1 MSVHNVTIF
10 GLGEAGALIA
20 QGLVAAKAQVTAFDP
35 ADVVTPAGVVRVSSP
50 LEAVIDSDIVIAIT
64 AGDDAIVAM
73 NQALEGIPAGALYAD
88 FSTNSVAIKKQLAAC
103 AASQQLHFA
112 DVALMSIVPGKGIH
126 TPVMVAGTGAQ
137 SFARIFS
144 EFAMPVE
151 VVAGEAGEASQRK
164 LLRSVMMKGLA
175 AVIIEAM
182 RAAEVAGCSEWLW
195 CNITTELTSA
205 DETLIT
211 RLVTGTAN
219 HAKRRLHEMQ
229 CTEALLQTLAVDSVM
244 THSTVESLQ
253 QVLAQG
259 IPIIPSEK

>member
-1 MSVHNVTIF
+1 
-10 GLGEAGALIA
+10 
-20 QGLVAAKAQVTAFDP
+20 
-35 ADVVTPAGVVRVSSP
+35 
-50 LEAVIDSDIVIAIT
+50 
-64 AGDDAIVAM
+64 
-73 NQALEGIPAGALYAD
+73 
-88 FSTNSVAIKKQLAAC
+88 
-103 AASQQLHFA
+103 
-112 DVALMSIVPGKGIH
+112 
-126 TPVMVAGTGAQ
+126 
-137 SFARIFS
+137 
-144 EFAMPVE
+144 
-151 VVAGEAGEASQRK
+151 
-164 LLRSVMMKGLA
+164 MMKGLA

-229 CTEALLQTLAVDSVM
+229 CTDALLQTLAVDSVM